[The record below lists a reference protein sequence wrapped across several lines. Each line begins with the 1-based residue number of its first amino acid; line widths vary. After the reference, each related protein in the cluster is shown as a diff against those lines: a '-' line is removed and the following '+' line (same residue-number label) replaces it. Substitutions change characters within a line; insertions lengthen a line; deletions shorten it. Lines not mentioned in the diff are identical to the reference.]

1 MINHKAIGE
10 YRYLNDRGGGGGGS
24 GGSGGSG
31 RSGAVVGV
39 SDLEDGG
46 SGGAADGAADGSV
59 REAGVTWNDATEVR
73 VIRSGSDID
82 YLDYKTDVITDCTVV
97 DDGSGVGGVGGLSGD
112 RKTNILYG
120 WHGGKRVVCNDGERA
135 VAGKCGT
142 MVAMFSLA
150 VIGVILLI
158 IIIKIYNAGEK

>member
-10 YRYLNDRGGGGGGS
+10 YRYLNDRGGSGS
-24 GGSGGSG
+24 GSGGSG

-39 SDLEDGG
+39 SDLEDG
-46 SGGAADGAADGSV
+46 AADGSV
-59 REAGVTWNDATEVR
+59 REAGITWNDATEVR

-97 DDGSGVGGVGGLSGD
+97 DDGSGLGGLSGD

-158 IIIKIYNAGEK
+158 IFVKIYNAGEK

>member
-10 YRYLNDRGGGGGGS
+10 YRYLNDQGAGGGAGG
-24 GGSGGSG
+24 
-31 RSGAVVGV
+31 
-39 SDLEDGG
+39 DLE
-46 SGGAADGAADGSV
+46 
-59 REAGVTWNDATEVR
+59 EAK

-97 DDGSGVGGVGGLSGD
+97 DDGSGW
-112 RKTNILYG
+112 R
-120 WHGGKRVVCNDGERA
+120 DGERA

-158 IIIKIYNAGEK
+158 IIIKIYNAGE

>member
-10 YRYLNDRGGGGGGS
+10 YRYLNDRGGGSGGS
-24 GGSGGSG
+24 GSGSGGSG

-39 SDLEDGG
+39 SDLE
-46 SGGAADGAADGSV
+46 DGAADGSV

-97 DDGSGVGGVGGLSGD
+97 DDGSGMGGVGGLGGD

-158 IIIKIYNAGEK
+158 IFVKIYNAGEK

>member
-10 YRYLNDRGGGGGGS
+10 YRYLNNRGGGS
-24 GGSGGSG
+24 GGG
-31 RSGAVVGV
+31 
-39 SDLEDGG
+39 
-46 SGGAADGAADGSV
+46 ADGSV

-97 DDGSGVGGVGGLSGD
+97 DDEGGVSGVGGLGGD

-158 IIIKIYNAGEK
+158 IIVKIYNAGEK

>member
-10 YRYLNDRGGGGGGS
+10 YRYLNDRGGGG

-46 SGGAADGAADGSV
+46 SGGAADGSV
-59 REAGVTWNDATEVR
+59 RTWNDATEVR

-97 DDGSGVGGVGGLSGD
+97 DDGSGVGGIGGVGGLGGD

-120 WHGGKRVVCNDGERA
+120 WHGGRRVVCNDGERA

-158 IIIKIYNAGEK
+158 IIVKIYNAGEK

>member
-10 YRYLNDRGGGGGGS
+10 YRYLNDRGGGSGGS
-24 GGSGGSG
+24 GSGGSG

-39 SDLEDGG
+39 SDLEDGV
-46 SGGAADGAADGSV
+46 ADGAADGSV

-97 DDGSGVGGVGGLSGD
+97 DDGSGVGGIGGVGGLGGD

-142 MVAMFSLA
+142 MIAMFSLA

>member
-10 YRYLNDRGGGGGGS
+10 YRYLNDRGGGS

-46 SGGAADGAADGSV
+46 SGGAADGSV

-97 DDGSGVGGVGGLSGD
+97 DDGSGVGGIGGVGGLGGD

-120 WHGGKRVVCNDGERA
+120 WHGGRRVVCNDGERA

-142 MVAMFSLA
+142 MVAMFFWR
-150 VIGVILLI
+150 
-158 IIIKIYNAGEK
+158 